1 MDPTREYL
9 RTRLFLKIGDYAAR
23 RHGFVFAVTALLV
36 FGALALGTSLRLETD
51 ILDLV
56 PRGNVKV
63 DAFRTSLQE
72 FGGIDYLMILLEAPA
87 GRTAD
92 DYQEFADAFAERL
105 GALPAVQAVEYRL
118 GAQNAL
124 LDLFRRHALLFVPP
138 EELPALETRLSDQ
151 GIREAVEEDWRI
163 LTSPSSAFL
172 KELVQGDPL
181 GIGRFVL
188 GRLLVGRQGLKLN
201 PVDGYYMS
209 ADSSAL
215 LLLVKPTQ
223 PAQDL
228 AFTATLMEQVRRAES
243 EARETLEKDGRDGVA
258 TAGMTISYGG
268 SYVVALEDSELI
280 KADLRNTGIFS
291 FIGVTA
297 LYIIGYRRLGSI
309 MYSVIPLLVAQ
320 ALTFAL
326 AALVLG
332 RLNSAS
338 SGFVAMLMG
347 LGTDFTIVMYAR
359 YVEERRAGLDV
370 GMALNRMMGE
380 AALGVFTGCITSA
393 ATFYS
398 MCTTEFLGL
407 KELGLLIGSG
417 MIFCLI
423 SILVLLPAMIHWNE
437 GRRPHRRP
445 GSSLHLQSFGAEH
458 LTPLATRHPKATLA
472 VMGVLLAFLGY
483 RAWNVPF
490 SDSVEDLRSPSN
502 KGVSVIQR
510 VGEKFGGSLGVM
522 MAIVE
527 APTNQSA
534 LDRMKAITTRA
545 ERWTADGTLKGMDSL
560 IHYLPPA
567 SDQEVIIEALRRG
580 AREPDGPFAL
590 ARIEATLRR
599 ELDRQGFRAEAFDGY
614 LPELRSMLEVQ
625 APVGVRHLE
634 GEELATL
641 LGRYIREK
649 DGGYRAAVYF
659 YVDRDRWRRSPP
671 PGFAAAVSAGDPS
684 IVFTG
689 TNVVSEELRTI
700 FKRDAVKAVVIGCV
714 IVAALLLFDLRK
726 LKYAL
731 LINAQVIFGVIMM
744 FGLMG
749 LMGLGLNFVN
759 SFTAIMVLGFGVDYG
774 IHMVHRLRAT
784 PGRIDQ
790 GVLETGKAITIAA
803 LTNGAGFGAL
813 TLSSFPAMKSVGI
826 VAILGSLMCL
836 LTALAFIP
844 AVMALMHRD
853 PDDDTSAAAA
863 VSAER
868 AA

>member
-9 RTRLFLKIGDYAAR
+9 RTRLFLKVGDYAAKR
-23 RHGFVFAVTALLV
+23 SGFVFVVTALLV
-36 FGALALGTSLRLETD
+36 FGALALGSSLRLETD

-56 PRGNVKV
+56 PRGNPKV

-138 EELPALETRLSDQ
+138 EELPALETRLSDG
-151 GIREAVEEDWRI
+151 GIREAVEEDRRI

-172 KELVQGDPL
+172 KGLVQGDPL

-201 PVDGYYMS
+201 AVDGYYMS

-228 AFTATLMEQVRRAES
+228 AFTATLMGQVRRAES
-243 EARETLEKDGRDGVA
+243 AAHEALEKDGVD
-258 TAGMTISYGG
+258 TAGMTVSYGG

-280 KADLRNTGIFS
+280 KADLRNTAIFS

-297 LYIIGYRRLGSI
+297 LYIIGYRRIGPI

-370 GMALNRMMGE
+370 EMALHRMMGE
-380 AALGVFTGCITSA
+380 AALGVFTGCVTSA
-393 ATFYS
+393 ATFYA

-417 MIFCLI
+417 MIFCMI
-423 SILVLLPAMIHWNE
+423 SILVLLPAMIHWHE
-437 GRRPHRRP
+437 GRRPGRRP

-458 LTPLATRHPKATLA
+458 LTPLATRHPVITLA
-472 VMGVLLAFLGY
+472 ITGLLLTFLGY
-483 RAWNVPF
+483 RAWHVPF

-502 KGVSVIQR
+502 KGVTVIQR

-527 APTNQSA
+527 APTIQSA
-534 LDRMKAITTRA
+534 LDKMKAITTRA
-545 ERWTADGTLKGMDSL
+545 EPWSADGTLKGTDSL
-560 IHYLPPA
+560 ITYLPPA
-567 SDQEVIIEALRRG
+567 SDQDLIIEALRRG
-580 AREPDGPFAL
+580 AREPEGPFAI

-625 APVGVRHLE
+625 APVGVRQLE
-634 GEELATL
+634 GEELASL

-671 PGFAAAVSAGDPS
+671 PGFADAVSAGDPS
-684 IVFTG
+684 IVVTG

-749 LMGLGLNFVN
+749 VMGLGLNFVN

-844 AVMALMHRD
+844 AVMALMHPD
-853 PDDDTSAAAA
+853 PDDDTSAAAGA
-863 VSAER
+863 PAER